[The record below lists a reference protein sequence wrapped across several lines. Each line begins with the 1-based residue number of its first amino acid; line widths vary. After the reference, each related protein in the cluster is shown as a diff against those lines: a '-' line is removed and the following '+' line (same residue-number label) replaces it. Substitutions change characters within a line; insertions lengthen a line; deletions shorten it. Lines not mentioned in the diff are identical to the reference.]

1 MFLQAPMKKVQRGFF
16 FLLIITVCFS
26 CGHSH
31 EEMPLF
37 ERMENTGIDFTN
49 KAEND
54 KDFNIF
60 TYRNFYNGGGVA
72 IGDLNNDG
80 LSDIFFTAN
89 QGANKLYLNKGNLK
103 FEDISAKA
111 GFTDKM
117 QWSTGVVLV
126 DINNDG
132 WLDIF
137 VWNSGSLQDSS
148 LRKNQLFINNHD
160 LTFTESAEK
169 YGLANA
175 GYTTQVSFF
184 DYDMDGDLD
193 CFMINN
199 SPIPVSTLNY
209 ANQRDLPA
217 ANWPVAD
224 FLKGGGDHLFR
235 NDNGHFADVTS
246 QSGIHG
252 SLLSFGLGLN
262 VADINGDG
270 YPDIY
275 VSNDFYERDYL
286 YINQKDGHFKDE
298 TEEWLEH
305 TSLSSM
311 GADIADINND
321 GYPDIF
327 TTDMLPEN
335 DFRLKTTTS
344 FDNIQIYTQ
353 KEKSGFYHQY
363 MQNCLQVNNG
373 NGKFFETARYSGVSA
388 SDWSWGALL
397 FDADNDGLSDIYITN
412 GIYHDL
418 TDQDFI
424 NFFANDIIKNM
435 VLKGKKEEVE
445 SIIGKMPSHP
455 LLNMAYRNKG
465 NLNFE
470 DEGKAWG
477 FTEPSFSNGA
487 AYGDLDNDG
496 DLDLVVNNENGPAFI
511 FKNNARSLNK
521 NNYIGILLKGGS
533 KNSFAIGSNIKIYA
547 NRTVFTREVMPS
559 RGFQSSVDYKQ
570 IVGLGAV
577 TEIDSMIISWPD
589 RSETRIIHPA
599 INQVHTIAETDNHPI
614 VPEPKKPDSA
624 RVLLRLVKTDFEKHA
639 EDDYSDFYTER
650 NLPKLLSREGPKA
663 TTGDVNGDGLTDIY
677 IGGTSGHPG
686 QLYLQTRPGEFVRK
700 PVPAIEQ
707 FLDVEDE
714 AVQFFDADHDGD
726 LDLFIGPGGNNN
738 APQSRQMQNRLFIN
752 DGKGNFKLEA
762 DAFPDNPEGINT
774 AVAIAYDFNHDGF
787 EDLFIGGRSIPKS
800 YGYSPRSY
808 LFVNDGKGHF
818 TDIAATKNPDIA
830 HIGMVTDAAWSDI
843 TGDKEKELVIVGE
856 WMSPRIFSFKG
867 DHFEEVRTSLE
878 GMDGWWES
886 IGIADLNG
894 DGKPD
899 LILGNVGDN
908 FYLHPD
914 SLNPVKLWLNDFDL
928 NGIHDDIMTRTIQ
941 GKDLPV
947 FLKHEMEDQIPSLK
961 KQNLKNNDYAGKAVQ
976 DLFPESVLKSATVK
990 NFNYTHSVVAINQGN
1005 GKFTIRVLPV
1015 MAQLSSVNAIQSMDV
1030 NEDGYPDLILG
1041 GNEFGFLPQ
1050 FGRLDA
1056 SFGQVFLND
1065 GKGHFEFVKPVKSG
1079 LQLTGQV
1086 RCIAKIADGS
1096 KKFLLFLRN
1105 DDFPV
1110 LFAVEK

>member
-1 MFLQAPMKKVQRGFF
+1 LFLQAPMKKVQRGFF
-16 FLLIITVCFS
+16 FLFIITVCFS

-31 EEMPLF
+31 DEMPLF
-37 ERMENTGIDFTN
+37 ELMDKTGIDFTN

-89 QGANKLYLNKGNLK
+89 QGANKLYLNKGNWK
-103 FEDISAKA
+103 FEDISVKA
-111 GFTDKM
+111 GFTDKT

-137 VWNSGSLQDSS
+137 VSNSGSMKDSS

-169 YGLANA
+169 YGLANT

-193 CFMINN
+193 CFIINN

-224 FLKGGGDHLFR
+224 FLKGGGDHLLR
-235 NDNGHFADVTS
+235 NDNGHFVDVTS

-286 YINQKDGHFKDE
+286 YINQKNGRFKDE
-298 TEEWLEH
+298 TEEWLGH
-305 TSLSSM
+305 TSLASM

-373 NGKFFETARYSGVSA
+373 NGKFFETARYSRVSA

-424 NFFANDIIKNM
+424 NFFANDIVKNM
-435 VLKGKKEEVE
+435 VLNGKKEEVQN
-445 SIIGKMPSHP
+445 IIDKMPSHP
-455 LLNMAYRNKG
+455 LLNMAYQNKG

-470 DEGKAWG
+470 DKGKDWG
-477 FTEPSFSNGA
+477 FTEPSYSNGA

-521 NNYIGILLKGGS
+521 NNYIGILLKGGG

-547 NRTVFTREVMPS
+547 NRTLFTREVMPS

-570 IVGLGAV
+570 IVGLGTA

-599 INQVHTIAETDNHPI
+599 INQVHTIPEPDNRII
-614 VPEPKKPDSA
+614 VPEPEKPDISQI
-624 RVLLRLVKTDFEKHA
+624 LLRLVKSDFEKHA
-639 EDDYSDFYTER
+639 EDDYSDFYNER

-663 TTGDVNGDGLTDIY
+663 TTGDVNGDGLTDVY
-677 IGGTSGHPG
+677 IGGTPGHPG
-686 QLYLQTRPGEFVRK
+686 QLYLQTRAGVFARK
-700 PVPAIEQ
+700 TIPAIEQ

-714 AVQFFDADHDGD
+714 AVKFFDADHDGD

-738 APQSRQMQNRLFIN
+738 DPQSRQMQNRLFIN
-752 DGKGNFKLEA
+752 DGKGNFKLEP
-762 DAFPDNPEGINT
+762 DAFPDNPEGMNT

-818 TDIAATKNPDIA
+818 TDMAGTKNPDIA

-843 TGDKEKELVIVGE
+843 IGDKEKELVIVGE
-856 WMSPRIFSFKG
+856 WMCPRIFSFKG
-867 DHFEEVRTSLE
+867 DHFEEVGTSLQ

-886 IGIADLNG
+886 LAITDVNG

-928 NGIHDDIMTRTIQ
+928 NGIHDDILTRTVQ
-941 GKDLPV
+941 DKDFPV

-961 KQNLKNNDYAGKAVQ
+961 KQNLKNNVYAGKAIQ
-976 DLFPESVLKSATVK
+976 DLFPESVLKSTTIK
-990 NFNYTHSVVAINQGN
+990 NFNYTHSVVAFNQGN
-1005 GKFTIRVLPV
+1005 GKFTIRILPI
-1015 MAQLSSVNAIQSMDV
+1015 MAQLSSVNAIQSLDV
-1030 NEDGYPDLILG
+1030 NGDGFTDLILG

-1065 GKGHFEFVKPVKSG
+1065 GKGNFEFVKPVKSG

-1086 RCIAKIADGS
+1086 RCIAKIADGT

-1110 LFAVEK
+1110 LYAVEK